1 LEPQD
6 GQLVADFRAGDRRA
20 GDELARRHLS
30 RVRNLAFQL
39 VLDPHL
45 ADDVTQEA
53 FSRAWAGLAQFR
65 GDAEFQTWLHRI
77 VLNVAYR
84 ALRNPKRART
94 QRLPEEAVAPPD
106 TDTLVEGERRDRIA
120 VALGNLAPSLRAALV
135 LTVLQGYSAIEAAQ
149 LEGCSLGTFY
159 WRVHEARRRLKL
171 QLKDLIE

>member
-1 LEPQD
+1 
-6 GQLVADFRAGDRRA
+6 
-20 GDELARRHLS
+20 
-30 RVRNLAFQL
+30 
-39 VLDPHL
+39 
-45 ADDVTQEA
+45 
-53 FSRAWAGLAQFR
+53 
-65 GDAEFQTWLHRI
+65 LHRI